1 MSAKN
6 IRQKLVYLPVLA
18 VILLLAAH
26 CGGGDGEPVELPGT
40 YHGEYEVGDSD
51 TLVLHSDGS
60 FDETYQYHD
69 GTESTN
75 SGTWRA
81 QVSKGNQ
88 QVILDHA
95 ILFLIGLPPL
105 TPMRWELS
113 VSGSGPRVTLKWPN
127 PELTI
132 ELHKQN

>member
-60 FDETYQYHD
+60 FDEIYQYQD
-69 GTESTN
+69 GTSYSN
-75 SGTWRA
+75 SGTWKSQMA
-81 QVSKGNQ
+81 KGRQ
-88 QVILDHA
+88 EVIFEHA
-95 ILFLIGLPPL
+95 FLFHIGPISQDPG
-105 TPMRWELS
+105 RWTLS
-113 VSGSGPRVTLKWPN
+113 VSGSGARVTLKWPD
-127 PELTI
+127 PDEAV
-132 ELHKQN
+132 ELHKQK